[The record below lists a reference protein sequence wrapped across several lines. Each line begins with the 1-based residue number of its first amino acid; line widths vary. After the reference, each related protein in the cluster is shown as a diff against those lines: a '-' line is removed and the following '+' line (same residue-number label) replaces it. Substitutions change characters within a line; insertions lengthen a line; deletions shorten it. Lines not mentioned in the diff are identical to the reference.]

1 MHTPLVGLDHYLVGK
16 VRASQTWHPKLGIP
30 NLAWCMGRPW
40 VHLKRPSSLPES
52 ALFTDHTY
60 TSARLLR
67 IGLHGCC
74 TAARGLRISCPT
86 LANAPPSRSPA
97 RHGCSNGISSKRESA
112 SPRATT
118 ARFGVTGPL
127 CARCARSMRHECA
140 RRQSRSLRDYTTS
153 LRSKVGALPA
163 APPESAFDGLLQHC
177 SHSLPQPSSA
187 FLSLPQPSPP
197 CTPFRHPS
205 HPCPRAL
212 SLSLPLGSPRR
223 FHTRVRPPAHHETH
237 RRAVFAL
244 GFRIALGLASHHSL
258 DLSSASHATPPT
270 PPLVPLDCAT
280 YFPSYLRVVDILTP
294 LPDPPLSLPPFRTV
308 CP

>member
-187 FLSLPQPSPP
+187 FLSPLHPARPSA
-197 CTPFRHPS
+197 TPHI
-205 HPCPRAL
+205 HVHVL
-212 SLSLPLGSPRR
+212 SLSLSLLAALVDFTRASALQPTTKLIVAPFSHWDFVSLSGWQVIIHSTLAVR
-223 FHTRVRPPAHHETH
+223 HTRRHQRP
-237 RRAVFAL
+237 L
-244 GFRIALGLASHHSL
+244 LCL
-258 DLSSASHATPPT
+258 
-270 PPLVPLDCAT
+270 
-280 YFPSYLRVVDILTP
+280 
-294 LPDPPLSLPPFRTV
+294 
-308 CP
+308 